1 MRKYLE
7 LFTEN
12 FPADIANKLVSS
24 NWPYVG
30 YSMTEDRVI
39 HAAIPE
45 PEEPDPAA
53 GYVDLGL
60 SVMWAECNLGASSPE
75 EFGNY
80 YGWGDVEGYSEGE
93 PLSTGNYFNNDISY
107 SKTYDAVTV
116 SKQDDIY
123 MDLVHYRMPT
133 AEQWQELA
141 DNTTREV
148 VILNDCRV
156 LKFTSKIN
164 NAVIYM
170 PVYESKICRYRTSTP
185 ASNKYCGTV
194 AEVWASGQTI
204 DVYNGS
210 ISAQY
215 CYIRGVCSPV
225 PKVQIIPHTTA
236 LSSDSTY
243 GIFYNL
249 ENIEITS
256 SSPFIIHIG
265 KTEDFT
271 FAADD
276 PNRLDKYESSK
287 VTSGYSIKLTKTDL
301 NLGGGIHDYMYV
313 KFECDSNSKLQALK
327 WSPIT
332 KSADKSILIRPGVPY
347 SIAAKFANDKKYF
360 RLKYDDWKDYN
371 MTLKW
376 AGTSA
381 NPTYFADAC
390 DFTLS
395 STNSHV
401 LTYKSI
407 QAKGSLT
414 LTPENMQAW
423 ASGVDEDGFIYVR
436 FNPNNQGRV
445 TFTTSKPA
453 EVDPTSSEA
462 YSIAP
467 VATSTTSSIDCGCE
481 TE

>member
-1 MRKYLE
+1 
-7 LFTEN
+7 
-12 FPADIANKLVSS
+12 
-24 NWPYVG
+24 
-30 YSMTEDRVI
+30 
-39 HAAIPE
+39 
-45 PEEPDPAA
+45 
-53 GYVDLGL
+53 
-60 SVMWAECNLGASSPE
+60 
-75 EFGNY
+75 
-80 YGWGDVEGYSEGE
+80 
-93 PLSTGNYFNNDISY
+93 
-107 SKTYDAVTV
+107 
-116 SKQDDIY
+116 
-123 MDLVHYRMPT
+123 
-133 AEQWQELA
+133 
-141 DNTTREV
+141 
-148 VILNDCRV
+148 
-156 LKFTSKIN
+156 
-164 NAVIYM
+164 M